1 MTDVAE
7 LQRWEGRTV
16 VDKDGD
22 KIGKVD
28 QVLINDETGNP
39 EWLGVTTGLFGKRQ
53 SFVPLAESRFV
64 GDDVQVAYEKAHV
77 KDAPNFEVESHMEP
91 QEEADLYRHYGIEYM
106 PLEAQAPVAGTAPAD
121 VVAPADNI
129 APTDGTVAHDVSG
142 PETDSAITRSEEE
155 VRVGTMRQEAGRVR
169 LRKYITTESVSQTVP
184 VEREEV
190 RIEREPITEA
200 NAGDAMSGPDLS
212 EEEVELTL
220 TEEEPVVEKR
230 VVPKERVRLDK
241 DVVTEQETVSTD
253 LRKEQIDVEGE
264 GTGAGPA
271 R

>member
-1 MTDVAE
+1 MSDVTE

-16 VDKDGD
+16 LDKDGD

-39 EWLGVTTGLFGKRQ
+39 EWLGVTTGMFGKRQ
-53 SFVPLAESRFV
+53 SYVPLAESRFV
-64 GDDVQVAYEKAHV
+64 GEDVQVAYTKSHV
-77 KDAPNFEVESHMEP
+77 KDSPNFDVETRLEAE
-91 QEEADLYRHYGIEYM
+91 EEADLYAHYGLQYM
-106 PLEAQAPVAGTAPAD
+106 PLEAQAPVAGHAPEAGT
-121 VVAPADNI
+121 VARD
-129 APTDGTVAHDVSG
+129 TDGTQ
-142 PETDSAITRSEEE
+142 TDSAVTRSEEE

-169 LRKYITTESVSQTVP
+169 LRKYITTESVSHTVP

-200 NAGDAMSGPDLS
+200 NAGAAMSGPDLS
-212 EEEVELTL
+212 EEEVEVTL

-241 DVVTEQETVSTD
+241 DVVTEQETVSAE

-264 GTGAGPA
+264 GKGAGPA

>member
-1 MTDVAE
+1 MSDVAE

-16 VDKDGD
+16 IDKDGD

-39 EWLGVTTGLFGKRQ
+39 EWIGVTTGLFGKRQ

-77 KDAPNFEVESHMEP
+77 KDSPNFDVESHLEP
-91 QEEADLYRHYGIEYM
+91 QEEADLYAHYGLEYM
-106 PLEAQAPVAGTAPAD
+106 PLEAQAPVADPVPPA
-121 VVAPADNI
+121 
-129 APTDGTVAHDVSG
+129 GTVARDTSG

-200 NAGDAMSGPDLS
+200 NAGAAMSGPDLS
-212 EEEVELTL
+212 EEEVEVTL

-241 DVVTEQETVSTD
+241 DVVTEQETVGTE

>member
-7 LQRWEGRTV
+7 LQRWEARTV
-16 VDKDGD
+16 LDKDGD

-64 GDDVQVAYEKAHV
+64 GEDVQVAYEKAHV
-77 KDAPNFEVESHMEP
+77 KDSPNFDVESHLEP
-91 QEEADLYRHYGIEYM
+91 QEEADLYAHYGIEYM
-106 PLEAQAPVAGTAPAD
+106 PLEAQAPVAGYEAATDAASAAD
-121 VVAPADNI
+121 
-129 APTDGTVAHDVSG
+129 TVAHDVSG
-142 PETDSAITRSEEE
+142 PETDSAMTRSEEE
-155 VRVGTMRQEAGRVR
+155 VRVGTSRQEAGRVR
-169 LRKYITTESVSQTVP
+169 LRKYITTVSVSQTVP

-200 NAGDAMSGPDLS
+200 NADAATSGSDLS

-220 TEEEPVVEKR
+220 TEEEPVVAKR

-241 DVVTEQETVSTD
+241 DVVTEQEAVSTD

-264 GTGAGPA
+264 GAGAGPA

>member
-53 SFVPLAESRFV
+53 NFVPLAESRFV
-64 GDDVQVAYEKAHV
+64 GDDVQVAYDKAHV

-106 PLEAQAPVAGTAPAD
+106 PLEAQAPVASPQPAP
-121 VVAPADNI
+121 
-129 APTDGTVAHDVSG
+129 GTVARDTSG

-169 LRKYITTESVSQTVP
+169 LRRYITTESVAQTVP

-220 TEEEPVVEKR
+220 SEEEPVVEKR

>member
-1 MTDVAE
+1 MTDIAE

-16 VDKDGD
+16 LDKDGD

-28 QVLINDETGNP
+28 QVLVNDETGNP

-53 SFVPLAESRFV
+53 NFVPLAESRFV
-64 GDDVQVAYEKAHV
+64 GDDVQVAYDKAHV

-106 PLEAQAPVAGTAPAD
+106 PLEAQALVAGTAPVD
-121 VVAPADNI
+121 GI
-129 APTDGTVAHDVSG
+129 APTAGTVAHDVSG

-155 VRVGTMRQEAGRVR
+155 VRVGTMRQQAGRVR

-230 VVPKERVRLDK
+230 VVPKVRVRLDK
-241 DVVTEQETVSTD
+241 DVVTEQETVSAD

-264 GTGAGPA
+264 GTGAGLA

>member
-16 VDKDGD
+16 LDKDGD
-22 KIGKVD
+22 KIGKID

-53 SFVPLAESRFV
+53 NFVPLAESRFV
-64 GDDVQVAYEKAHV
+64 GDDVQVAYDKAHV
-77 KDAPNFEVESHMEP
+77 KDAPNFDVESHMEP
-91 QEEADLYRHYGIEYM
+91 QEEGDLYRHYGIEYM
-106 PLEAQAPVAGTAPAD
+106 APEAQAPVASPQPTA
-121 VVAPADNI
+121 
-129 APTDGTVAHDVSG
+129 GTVARDTSG

-220 TEEEPVVEKR
+220 SEEEPVVEKR

>member
-1 MTDVAE
+1 MSDMAE

-16 VDKDGD
+16 LDKDGD

-64 GDDVQVAYEKAHV
+64 GEDVQVAYEKAHV
-77 KDAPNFEVESHMEP
+77 KDAPNFDVESHMEP

-106 PLEAQAPVAGTAPAD
+106 PLEAQAPVAGYEPPA
-121 VVAPADNI
+121 
-129 APTDGTVAHDVSG
+129 GTVARDTSG
-142 PETDSAITRSEEE
+142 LETDSAITRSEEE

-264 GTGAGPA
+264 GSGAGPA